1 MKDKLLKVLSVLCL
15 LGISDP
21 HHVLADEEVT
31 IIEQFEDMIVEFKV
45 NDESENRDRRT
56 SRKQA
61 THEFHKKERVGPYLE
76 DPIPNVIFHGV
87 RQVCSEI
94 LLTNLVE

>member
-1 MKDKLLKVLSVLCL
+1 MKDKLLKVLSVLSL
-15 LGISDP
+15 LGISDQY
-21 HHVLADEEVT
+21 HVGADEEVT
-31 IIEQFEDMIVEFKV
+31 LIEIVEDSLVEVKGD
-45 NDESENRDRRT
+45 DESESRDRRH
-56 SRKQA
+56 SRHETK
-61 THEFHKKERVGPYLE
+61 EFHKKGRVGPYLE